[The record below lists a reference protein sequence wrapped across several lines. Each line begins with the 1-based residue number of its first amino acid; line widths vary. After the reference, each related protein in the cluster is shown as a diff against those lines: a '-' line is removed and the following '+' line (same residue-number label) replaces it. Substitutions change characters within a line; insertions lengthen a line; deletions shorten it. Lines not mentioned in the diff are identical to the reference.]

1 MRKIIQILSIVIL
14 VAIFIALMLPFIFR
28 GKIDDMI
35 RNEGNKL
42 LNAEFNFKTLDIS
55 VFRKF
60 PMISVTMEDFWIK
73 GIDDFAND
81 TLVKADE
88 LTAGVNL
95 FSFLGKNGYEITNV
109 QLNNSEFRAIV
120 LANGKANWNIL
131 KPDTITITTHKEKNS
146 SDNDSTLHIALDQF
160 VIKNMNVIYDN
171 RQSEL
176 YASMNNFN
184 LLCSGGFSSDQTI
197 INLQGGASFIN
208 LKSKGVPYLSNVTL
222 STEIFLD
229 ADFVTQK
236 YILKENKVCLN
247 AITTSFGG
255 WFTLGDSAKSMDL
268 HLATNQISFKEL
280 ISLIPGI
287 YTTDF
292 DQLQTN
298 GTAKLTAFA
307 KGELKGDSIVPNFNI
322 ALSVENGMFQYPS
335 LPSGIDEINIEATI
349 NNPGGKLT
357 QTTVSVDPFDFRL
370 AGNPFSLAASVMV
383 PKDVPTFYVQANG
396 SLNLAML
403 NEVFPLETIQ
413 LNGLLQTDIG
423 IEGKLSYIQKKQY
436 DLIKAKGHIVV
447 DKLELATNSIP
458 NIKIAKAIFT
468 FTHDKLN
475 LSETNI
481 IVGNS
486 DLKLNSSFENYL
498 GYILKDGMLK
508 GTLNIQSNRLDL
520 NDFMTE
526 LTDTA
531 LIAPYSEIG
540 EEPGTTKKVPT
551 LLLIPQNIDFKMNT
565 SLKEVIVKDMMLKHI
580 NGELTIKD
588 SKANMNNLSFESLGG
603 TLAMNGY
610 YSTANKKAPELKGKL
625 QMNHIEFTTAYK
637 ELDMVKELA
646 PLFENLKGN
655 FWGSMNI
662 ETTFDVEMNPILNT
676 MQAKGNLSTKDLSL
690 SGIKTVDEIVNA
702 VESPKLKEWKVKD
715 LNLDF
720 TIKDGRLITEPFDLR
735 LGNYNINLSGS
746 TGLDQTIDYKGEIRL
761 PHSATNNSSSNVI
774 NLNIKGTFSSP
785 KVSVDTQS
793 IIKQAAT
800 SLGDK
805 ALQELGK
812 KMNLD
817 STTLSNSDSLK
828 NKVKEKA
835 VEKALDFLKKL

>member
-1 MRKIIQILSIVIL
+1 MRKIIQILSIIIL

-131 KPDTITITTHKEKNS
+131 KPDTATITTHKEKNS

-171 RQSEL
+171 RQNEL

-184 LLCSGGFSSDQTI
+184 LQCSGDFSSDQTI

-222 STEIFLD
+222 STELFLD

-255 WFTLGDSAKSMDL
+255 WFTLGDSVKSMDL

-292 DQLQTN
+292 DQLQTS

-349 NNPGGKLT
+349 NNPGGKLS
-357 QTTVSVDPFDFRL
+357 QTTVNVDPFDFRL
-370 AGNPFSLAASVMV
+370 AGNPFSLAASIMV
-383 PKDVPTFYVQANG
+383 PKDVPIFYVQANG

-403 NEVFPLETIQ
+403 NEVFPLEAIQ

-423 IEGKLSYIQKKQY
+423 IEGKLSYIQKEQY
-436 DLIKAKGHIVV
+436 DLIKAKGHILV
-447 DKLELATNSIP
+447 DKLEVATSSIP

-508 GTLNIQSNRLDL
+508 GTLNIQSNKLDL

-526 LTDTA
+526 LTDTT
-531 LIAPYSEIG
+531 LIAPYSELG
-540 EEPGTTKKVPT
+540 EEPGSTKKVPT

-565 SLKEVIVKDMMLKHI
+565 SLKEVLVKDMMLKHI

-610 YSTANKKAPELKGKL
+610 YSTANPKAPELKGAL
-625 QMNHIEFTTAYK
+625 QMNHIEFITAYK
-637 ELDMVKELA
+637 ELDMVKELV
-646 PLFENLKGN
+646 PLFENLKGS
-655 FWGSMNI
+655 FWGSMHI

-702 VESPKLKEWKVKD
+702 VENPKLKEWKVKD
-715 LNLDF
+715 INVDF
-720 TIKDGRLITEPFDLR
+720 TIKDGRLITEPFDLK

-761 PHSATNNSSSNVI
+761 PHSTTNHSSSNVI